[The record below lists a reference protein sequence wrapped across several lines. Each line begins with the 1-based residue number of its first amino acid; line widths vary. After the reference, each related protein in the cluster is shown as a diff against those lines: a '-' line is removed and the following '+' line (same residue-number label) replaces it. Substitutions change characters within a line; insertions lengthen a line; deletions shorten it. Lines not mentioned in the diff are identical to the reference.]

1 LGRSTAWRT
10 ASATISGS
18 SDVEVAADLI
28 HHLPH
33 GCGTLR
39 AEAALEFS
47 LGTIPTG
54 SSQCDAL

>member
-1 LGRSTAWRT
+1 MGRSTEWRT

-18 SDVEVAADLI
+18 SDVEVAAHHLI

-47 LGTIPTG
+47 HDPNRVFPLRR
-54 SSQCDAL
+54 A